1 MSHRSVSHTFVARLR
16 LDSFFVSLGLLGIGA
31 GLAGCSSSTSSPV
44 VSTQPQVT
52 LAPGSLTFPSTTIG
66 VAAAQQPISL
76 SNPGTGA
83 LTLGNVTIT
92 GANAASFSQTNNCG
106 ASLAPGA
113 SCVVNVG
120 FTPTTAGASAASISF
135 TDNATGSPQIVAV
148 TGTGTAITTPQIT
161 IGGASQVRL
170 GSTAQLTAT
179 VTNETNTAVTWQ
191 VNGVTGGATATG
203 TISATGLYTPPA
215 ILPASNSVNIT
226 AISVAAPTLTAT
238 AAEAV
243 WNPLPAVT
251 SAAVSQ
257 NYGAT
262 TGLLTVT
269 GTGFVSGAQIQAGG
283 TSVTTTFVSS
293 TVLQAT
299 VPVASGATTVAVA
312 VVNPNPGS
320 ATSSTAN
327 AQVGASLQSAARLL
341 DQATF
346 GPTLTDIQT
355 VESEGLPAYLTA
367 QFNTPTTI
375 EPDIAATP
383 PTLCATNTIPCQQA
397 EWWQVAITGPD
408 QLRQRVAFALSEMFV
423 VSTNSVNARSVTTF
437 QNMLAND
444 AFANFL
450 TIMHDVTLSPAMGA
464 YLNMLNS
471 AKPGV
476 IGGVAQIAN
485 ENYSRENMQLFTIGL
500 DMLNQDGTLQ
510 LDSSGNPIPTYTEAQ
525 VQAFARVYTGW
536 TYATA
541 SGGSP
546 TNYPNNTANYDSPM
560 APVETQ
566 HDMLAKILLNGTTLP
581 AGQTAEAD
589 LAGALTNIFNHPNV
603 GPFVCRQL
611 IQHLVT
617 SNPSPAYVA
626 RVAAVF
632 ADDGTT
638 GHIRGNMQAVVQAIL
653 LDTEARAGDSNPSF
667 DGGHLREPML
677 YMTNAI
683 RGLGFTFTGA
693 GAGTGPEYYSTLSN
707 YTSALSEKPYTSG
720 AVFNFFPPNY
730 VIPGTTTNA
739 PEFDIENT
747 ASAVL
752 RLTLADNIVY
762 NRISDFTVDLSAT
775 GPLGIMAS
783 ATGNATTDSTNLVNA
798 LSNIFMHGQM
808 PAQMQTDIVNHVATL
823 TNIPQRV
830 RVATYLV
837 LTSSFYKILH

>member
-1 MSHRSVSHTFVARLR
+1 MPNRSVPHFSIGFLR
-16 LDSFFVSLGLLGIGA
+16 LDSMLLYSGLLVIGV
-31 GLAGCSSSTSSPV
+31 GLAGCSSSNSSGGS
-44 VSTQPQVT
+44 STQPQI
-52 LAPGSLTFPSTTIG
+52 TI
-66 VAAAQQPISL
+66 
-76 SNPGTGA
+76 
-83 LTLGNVTIT
+83 
-92 GANAASFSQTNNCG
+92 
-106 ASLAPGA
+106 
-113 SCVVNVG
+113 
-120 FTPTTAGASAASISF
+120 AGA
-135 TDNATGSPQIVAV
+135 G
-148 TGTGTAITTPQIT
+148 
-161 IGGASQVRL
+161 QVRL

-179 VTNETNTAVTWQ
+179 VTSETNTAVTWQ
-191 VNGVTGGATATG
+191 VNGVTGGSTTMG
-203 TISATGLYTPPA
+203 TISTGGLYTPPTT
-215 ILPASNSVNIT
+215 LPTNNSVTIT
-226 AISVAAPTLTAT
+226 AISAAAPTLIAT

-243 WNPLPAVT
+243 WNPLPTVT
-251 SAAVSQ
+251 IAAVSQ
-257 NYGAT
+257 NYGAA
-262 TGLLTVT
+262 TGLLTIT
-269 GTGFVSGAQIQAGG
+269 GTGFVSGAQIQSGG
-283 TSVTTTFVSS
+283 ASVTTTFVSS
-293 TVLQAT
+293 TQLQAT
-299 VPVASGATTVAVA
+299 VSVATGATAVTVAVI
-312 VVNPNPGS
+312 NPNPGG
-320 ATSSTAN
+320 ATSAAAN
-327 AQVGASLQSAARLL
+327 AQIGTSLQSAARLL

-383 PTLCATNTIPCQQA
+383 PTLCATNIIPCQQA

-423 VSTNSVNARSVTTF
+423 VSTNSVNARSVITF
-437 QNMLAND
+437 QNTLAND
-444 AFANFL
+444 AFGNFL
-450 TIMHDVTLSPAMGA
+450 TIMHDVALSPAMGG

-476 IGGVAQIAN
+476 INGVPQIAN
-485 ENYSRENMQLFTIGL
+485 ENFGRENMQLFTIGL
-500 DMLNQDGTLQ
+500 DLLNPDGTLQ
-510 LDSSGNPIPTYTEAQ
+510 LDSNGNPIPTYGEAE
-525 VQAFARVYTGW
+525 VQGFSRAYTGW

-546 TNYPNNTANYDSPM
+546 TNYPNNTPNYDAPI
-560 APVETQ
+560 APVESQ
-566 HDMLAKILLNGTTLP
+566 HDMLPKSVLNGATLP
-581 AGQTAEAD
+581 AGQSAEQD
-589 LAGALTNIFNHPNV
+589 LAGALGDIFNHPNV

-617 SNPSPAYVA
+617 SNPSPAYVS

-632 ADDGTT
+632 ADDGTPS
-638 GHIRGNMQAVVQAIL
+638 HVRGNMKAVIQAML
-653 LDTEARAGDSNPSF
+653 LDTEARAGDANPSF

-677 YMTNAI
+677 YMTDVI

-707 YTSALSEKPYTSG
+707 YTNPLGEKPYTSG

-730 VIPGTTTNA
+730 VIPGSTTNA

-752 RLTLADNIVY
+752 RLTLANQLVY
-762 NRISDFTVDLSAT
+762 SQISDFNVDLSIT
-775 GPLGIMAS
+775 SPLGIMAS

-837 LTSSFYKILH
+837 LTSSFYKVEH